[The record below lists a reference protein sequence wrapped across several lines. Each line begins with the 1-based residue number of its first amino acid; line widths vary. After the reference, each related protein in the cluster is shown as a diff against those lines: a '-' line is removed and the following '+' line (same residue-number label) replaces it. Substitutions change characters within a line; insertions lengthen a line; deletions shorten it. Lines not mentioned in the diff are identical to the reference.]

1 MMDVDLGDMIDY
13 LGQSPGTRSIILY
26 VENVTNPR
34 KFMSAARAF
43 ARGKPIVAYKAGRFA
58 ASAKATVSH
67 TGAMAGEDSVYDA
80 AFERAGI
87 VRVDRIEDVFA
98 TAELL
103 AHERRPT
110 GPRLAIVTNAGG
122 PGVMAADTLLA
133 RGGAPGRAGSG
144 HREGARRTRFPASA
158 SITNPVDVLG
168 DAPPERLEAAVTALL
183 ADREVDAVLVIL
195 TPQAMTDPT
204 AAAAAVV
211 AAGRGRRKPL
221 LAAWMG
227 GPSVAEGLRVLEEAG
242 VPAYNYPRGGRGG
255 VHAPRGLRPQPRDAA
270 RDAAGAAR
278 CPSRSTAAGC
288 KDLMASILS
297 EGDEVLSE
305 AVRKG
310 AARRLRDPGDQ
321 AAAGRDRR
329 GCRGGGRADRLPGGA
344 QGPLAR
350 RDPQDRRGRG
360 GRGRG
365 HLR

>member
-1 MMDVDLGDMIDY
+1 MDVDLGDMIDY

-103 AHERRPT
+103 AHERRPA

-133 RGGAPGRAGSG
+133 RGGLLAEPGPDTAK
-144 HREGARRTRFPASA
+144 ALADALPASA

-183 ADREVDAVLVIL
+183 ADRGVDAVLAIL

-204 AAAAAVV
+204 TAAAAV
-211 AAGRGRRKPL
+211 AGAGRGQ
-221 LAAWMG
+221 AQA
-227 GPSVAEGLRVLEEAG
+227 
-242 VPAYNYPRGGRGG
+242 
-255 VHAPRGLRPQPRDAA
+255 AA
-270 RDAAGAAR
+270 RRVDGRALGGGGAAR
-278 CPSRSTAAGC
+278 ARAGGRARLQLSRRRPWRRSCTSWPTRATSRRCTRRRGRCPCPSPSTAAG
-288 KDLMASILS
+288 
-297 EGDEVLSE
+297 
-305 AVRKG
+305 
-310 AARRLRDPGDQ
+310 
-321 AAAGRDRR
+321 
-329 GCRGGGRADRLPGGA
+329 
-344 QGPLAR
+344 
-350 RDPQDRRGRG
+350 
-360 GRGRG
+360 
-365 HLR
+365 